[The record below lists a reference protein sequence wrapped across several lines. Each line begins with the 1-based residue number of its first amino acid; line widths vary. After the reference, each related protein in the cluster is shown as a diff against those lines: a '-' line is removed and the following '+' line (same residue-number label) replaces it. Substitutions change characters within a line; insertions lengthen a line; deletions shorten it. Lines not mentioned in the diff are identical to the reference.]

1 MSDNIGPKEL
11 SNAFK
16 YLLAYQL
23 DSIASDGV
31 MPSAHGALHKLLCSC
46 YSKNTEVVDIYDM
59 PGDNV
64 QENQTSP
71 YMKRAIEAP
80 ENNNKTRDSFPTSSS
95 SSFAPPAKTSPSST
109 LPTAPSSELT
119 AIRKADDSLKK
130 RKENDEKMK
139 MKTKKFEEKET
150 SSSTTTPIIVEVYDD
165 TPKMMLSTVNNPYR
179 GGTNNNSNNNNS
191 NHRMV
196 IEDVT
201 DDPEYSSYGNENEK
215 PENEEEGA
223 FVEYEKLDK
232 TEDPAAYKVCQSTT
246 AVNRTYNN
254 IRPSYRMPIG
264 GGSGSCSSLSRMEIR
279 IDSMNLSDV
288 EDGARCRDKECRLG
302 WKQHPWRLV

>member
-46 YSKNTEVVDIYDM
+46 YSKNTEVVEVYE
-59 PGDNV
+59 GDNGNNA
-64 QENQTSP
+64 QETQDQYT
-71 YMKRAIEAP
+71 KRAVSGD
-80 ENNNKTRDSFPTSSS
+80 NNNKKAILQPPPPPLPTSSQ
-95 SSFAPPAKTSPSST
+95 FPSSD
-109 LPTAPSSELT
+109 EL
-119 AIRKADDSLKK
+119 K
-130 RKENDEKMK
+130 RRDEKVEK
-139 MKTKKFEEKET
+139 RVVRRGGDDEKKQQQ
-150 SSSTTTPIIVEVYDD
+150 SPIIVEVYDD
-165 TPKMMLSTVNNPYR
+165 TPHSKMMLSTVNNPYR
-179 GGTNNNSNNNNS
+179 GGGSNNNNSNDHNNS

-254 IRPSYRMPIG
+254 IRPAYRMPIG
-264 GGSGSCSSLSRMEIR
+264 GGSGSSSGSISREIR
-279 IDSMNLSDV
+279 IESMNLNDV

-302 WKQHPWRLV
+302 WKQHPWS

>member
-1 MSDNIGPKEL
+1 
-11 SNAFK
+11 
-16 YLLAYQL
+16 
-23 DSIASDGV
+23 

-59 PGDNV
+59 PGDNA

-95 SSFAPPAKTSPSST
+95 SSFAPPAKTSAPSST

-119 AIRKADDSLKK
+119 AIRKAEDSLKK

-165 TPKMMLSTVNNPYR
+165 TPKVLLLY
-179 GGTNNNSNNNNS
+179 
-191 NHRMV
+191 
-196 IEDVT
+196 IEKR
-201 DDPEYSSYGNENEK
+201 E
-215 PENEEEGA
+215 
-223 FVEYEKLDK
+223 
-232 TEDPAAYKVCQSTT
+232 
-246 AVNRTYNN
+246 
-254 IRPSYRMPIG
+254 
-264 GGSGSCSSLSRMEIR
+264 
-279 IDSMNLSDV
+279 
-288 EDGARCRDKECRLG
+288 
-302 WKQHPWRLV
+302 W